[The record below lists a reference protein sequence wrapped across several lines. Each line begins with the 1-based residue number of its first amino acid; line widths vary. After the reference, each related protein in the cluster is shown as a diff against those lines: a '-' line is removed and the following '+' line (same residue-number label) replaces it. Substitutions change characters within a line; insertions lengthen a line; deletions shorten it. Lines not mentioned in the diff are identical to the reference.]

1 MSKKFPFYGVT
12 LEYSDE
18 MILYNNLRSNFNDIG
33 LHYQQAFNKMI
44 EESVK
49 RYKNDRDYDN
59 YFATTVNN
67 MSEIASLAVE
77 FYIFTLMQYDID
89 TYDRERFMSLFEDNS
104 GENLFSTDVRSAVS
118 GEISAGIMNAGLY
131 VVRDFSDSWQDSNDK
146 A

>member
-67 MSEIASLAVE
+67 MSDSV
-77 FYIFTLMQYDID
+77 FID
-89 TYDRERFMSLFEDNS
+89 VSKERKHEK
-104 GENLFSTDVRSAVS
+104 
-118 GEISAGIMNAGLY
+118 
-131 VVRDFSDSWQDSNDK
+131 W
-146 A
+146 